1 VAGKEAPM
9 KERKIKVY
17 KAPGLDNDL
26 PQIRLQ
32 GKWLSDLGFNV
43 DDQIIVSCKSD
54 RLIIE
59 RAVPEKA

>member
-1 VAGKEAPM
+1 M

-17 KAPGLDNDL
+17 KAPGLDDKL

-43 DDQIIVSCKSD
+43 DDHIIVSCKSG

-59 RAVPEKA
+59 RIVPEKA